1 MVTAV
6 SELFGIDPARFLKMM
21 FEVSLI
27 SMFAVC
33 FAHSCWVHGWK
44 RTLREFSAGFI
55 LTAVVENLGVLCGAY
70 IYPGFNCYVYA
81 TPLLNPLSW
90 VALVYMVIE
99 FTNRI
104 VYGPRSL
111 KTYEKDGYPPKAGD
125 FAIFKGSIIKTIL
138 LLAAIDATFCVL
150 IDLIEDPLATIYN
163 WWLWVPYEKG
173 VVSIGPGMIDAYN
186 FNNHVFMTTPDNAVL
201 RFFAGF
207 FPDGLR
213 YPTRVFGIPLINF
226 IDWILLVFMFSF
238 SFRWVESKDG
248 WGEIKKT
255 LVLYLLMIV
264 IMILLPM
271 TILINI

>member
-1 MVTAV
+1 MAGAFFD
-6 SELFGIDPARFLKMM
+6 LFGIEPARFMKTM

-27 SMFAVC
+27 SMFVLC
-33 FAHSCWVHGWK
+33 FAHSTWVHGWK
-44 RTLREFSAGFI
+44 RTLREFSAGFF

-70 IYPGFNCYVYA
+70 IYPGFSVYVYA

-90 VALVYMVIE
+90 VAIVYIVIE

-111 KTYEKDGYPPKAGD
+111 KTYEKDGYHPEARE
-125 FAIFKGSIIKTIL
+125 FALFKGSIVKTIL
-138 LLAAIDATFCVL
+138 LLAVIDASICVM

-163 WWLWVPYEKG
+163 WWLWVPCEKG
-173 VVSIGPGMIDAYN
+173 VLSIGPGVIDAYN
-186 FNNHVFMTTPDNAVL
+186 FDNHVFMTTPDNAIL
-201 RFFAGF
+201 RFFEGF

-213 YPTRVFGIPLINF
+213 YPTRILGIPLINF

-238 SFRWVESKDG
+238 SFRWVESKNG

-255 LVLYLLMIV
+255 VVLYLMVIV
-264 IMILLPM
+264 IMFLLPV
-271 TILINI
+271 TILFNI

>member
-1 MVTAV
+1 MRAIF
-6 SELFGIDPARFLKMM
+6 EIIGIDPARFMKMM

-33 FAHSCWVHGWK
+33 FAHSWWVHGWK
-44 RTLREFSAGFI
+44 RTLREFSAGFF

-70 IYPGFNCYVYA
+70 IYPGFSFYVYA

-90 VALVYMVIE
+90 VAIVYIVIE

-104 VYGPRSL
+104 VYGPQSL
-111 KTYEKDGYPPKAGD
+111 KTYEKDGYHPEACD

-138 LLAAIDATFCVL
+138 LLAAIDASICVM
-150 IDLIEDPLATIYN
+150 IDLIEDPLASIYN

-173 VVSIGPGMIDAYN
+173 VVSIGPGVVDAYN

-213 YPTRVFGIPLINF
+213 YPTRILGIPLINF

-255 LVLYLLMIV
+255 AVLYLMVIV
-264 IMILLPM
+264 IMVLLPV
-271 TILINI
+271 TILFNI

>member
-1 MVTAV
+1 MTAV
-6 SELFGIDPARFLKMM
+6 FEAFGIEPARFMKMM

-33 FAHSCWVHGWK
+33 FAHSTWVHGWK
-44 RTLREFSAGFI
+44 RTLREFSAGFF

-70 IYPGFNCYVYA
+70 IYPGFSCYVYA

-90 VALVYMVIE
+90 VAIVYIVIE

-111 KTYEKDGYPPKAGD
+111 KTYEKDGYHAGAYEV
-125 FAIFKGSIIKTIL
+125 AIFKGSIVKTIL
-138 LLAAIDATFCVL
+138 LLAAIDASICVM
-150 IDLIEDPLATIYN
+150 IDLIEDPLASIYN

-173 VVSIGPGMIDAYN
+173 VVSIGPGVIDAYN
-186 FNNHVFMTTPDNAVL
+186 FDNHVFMTTPDNAVL

-207 FPDGLR
+207 FPDGNR
-213 YPTRVFGIPLINF
+213 YPTRIMGIPLINF

-255 LVLYLLMIV
+255 VVLYLMVVV
-264 IMILLPM
+264 IMVLLPV
-271 TILINI
+271 TILFNI

>member
-1 MVTAV
+1 MVKAV
-6 SELFGIDPARFLKMM
+6 FDVLGIDPARFLKMM

-27 SMFAVC
+27 LMFAVC
-33 FAHSCWVHGWK
+33 FAHSSWVHGWK
-44 RTLREFSAGFI
+44 RTFREFSAGFM

-90 VALVYMVIE
+90 VALVYIIIE

-104 VYGPRSL
+104 IYGPRSL
-111 KTYEKDGYPPKAGD
+111 KAYEKDGYHPKGTD
-125 FAIFKGSIIKTIL
+125 FTIFKGTIVKTIL
-138 LLAAIDATFCVL
+138 LLAAIDASFCVL

-163 WWLWVPYEKG
+163 WWLWVPCAKG

-186 FNNHVFMTTPDNAVL
+186 FNNHVFMNTPDNAVL

-207 FPDGLR
+207 FPVGLR
-213 YPTRVFGIPLINF
+213 YPTRFFGIPLINF

-238 SFRWVESKDG
+238 SFRWVESRDG

-255 LVLYLLMIV
+255 IVLYLLMIV
-264 IMILLPM
+264 IMALLPM
-271 TILINI
+271 TILVNI